1 MSEPIDKTRRN
12 LRGQVAL
19 RQGEIVKIGAHPV
32 FPKGGSGTDEAES
45 TLAVV
50 ASHDCDIAASEQTD
64 PFVEFFPLRPVK
76 KLNSKKT
83 HGRNARSLQIE
94 AHSGSERERRLFE
107 IDASSRIAIPKPE
120 LWDRNFERPYSI
132 TPLQL
137 DELTDWLA
145 ARYRRAALPNNFER
159 RYKRVKDDFWSLI
172 CGFNHVIST
181 VLFIFNEG
189 QELID
194 LEDQVPYTFS
204 IILVHRDSESSLFA
218 ELTASVER
226 LFEERFSP
234 ASCKEDSG
242 LELRR
247 CIAASEDELSVANYR
262 RGIRHR
268 IDWLSYESEPAGAIL
283 NV

>member
-1 MSEPIDKTRRN
+1 M
-12 LRGQVAL
+12 QVAL
-19 RQGEIVKIGAHPV
+19 RQGEIVNIGGHPA
-32 FPKGGSGTDEAES
+32 FPEGGSGRDEADS

-50 ASHDCDIAASEQTD
+50 ASHDCDIAASEKTD

-76 KLNSKKT
+76 KPDSRKT

-94 AHSGSERERRLFE
+94 AHSGNEKERHLFE
-107 IDASSRIAIPKPE
+107 IDARSRIAIPKPE

-159 RYKRVKDDFWSLI
+159 RYNRVKDDFWGLI

-194 LEDQVPYTFS
+194 LQDQVPYTFS
-204 IILVHRDSESSLFA
+204 IILVHRGPESSLFA

-234 ASCKEDSG
+234 ANCKEDSG
-242 LELRR
+242 LELRV

-268 IDWLSYESEPAGAIL
+268 IDWFSYESEPVGVIL
-283 NV
+283 NL